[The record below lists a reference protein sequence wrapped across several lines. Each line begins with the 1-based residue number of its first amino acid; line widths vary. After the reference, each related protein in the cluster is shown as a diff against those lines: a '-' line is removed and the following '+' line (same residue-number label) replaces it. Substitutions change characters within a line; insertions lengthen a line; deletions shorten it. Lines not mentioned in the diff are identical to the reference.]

1 MNNTEQVSATI
12 PDWNRELPL
21 RGEWQPGRQLMR
33 SIRGYQAARK
43 RGGLSALVISR
54 LWVLAHRFWSAVAGT
69 DIPINTEIGGGLAM
83 PHPNGI
89 VIHANAKVG
98 PNCLIFQQ
106 VTLGGNEHGAP
117 TLIGHVDVGAGAKI
131 LGSVTIGAHA
141 KIGANSVVLTDIPA
155 GATAVGIPAKIIL
168 PKGDQERRRDEN

>member
-1 MNNTEQVSATI
+1 MNTNGQVSATL
-12 PDWNRELPL
+12 PDWTREIPV

-33 SIRGYQAARK
+33 AIRGYQAARH
-43 RGGLSALVISR
+43 RGGVSALVTSR

-89 VIHANAKVG
+89 VIHADAKIG

-117 TLIGHVDVGAGAKI
+117 ILIGHVDVGAGAKI
-131 LGSVTIGAHA
+131 LGKVTIGAHA
-141 KIGANSVVLTDIPA
+141 KIGANSVVLTDVPE

-168 PKGDQERRRDEN
+168 PKGDQERGREEG

>member
-1 MNNTEQVSATI
+1 MNMTEQVSATI
-12 PDWNRELPL
+12 PDWSRELPV

-131 LGSVTIGAHA
+131 LGHVTIGAHA

-155 GATAVGIPAKIIL
+155 GATAVGIPAKIL
-168 PKGDQERRRDEN
+168 PTKP